1 MCLGQC
7 LEARAWPSASQ
18 TQKARQGVVPQ
29 PTMAMPRFTPVSHA
43 MFIKYLWPL
52 KHF

>member
-1 MCLGQC
+1 MCLGRC

-29 PTMAMPRFTPVSHA
+29 PTMAILAPGLGMDEKGPDTGCPG
-43 MFIKYLWPL
+43 
-52 KHF
+52 